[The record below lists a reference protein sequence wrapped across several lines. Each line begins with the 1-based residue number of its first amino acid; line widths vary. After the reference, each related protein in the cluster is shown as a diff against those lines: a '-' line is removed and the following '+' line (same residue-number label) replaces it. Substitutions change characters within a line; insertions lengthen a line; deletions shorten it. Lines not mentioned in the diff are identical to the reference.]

1 MNRKRTVIAGFCL
14 CVLVAGIACAL
25 GMRVQPGGALIQGWP
40 IGEKRELPTPLVIF
54 NDDDAPRTMTVA
66 AMKPSALGAG
76 PIRGYAELPDTSW
89 MSFQPAEVAVPPN
102 GRAAVRMFLSVPPDE
117 RYLNQ
122 HWSVNLAVRGRPA
135 GRRQIGLAV
144 YPRFEIETRARKTDA
159 APHGSFVI
167 TPGTVWF
174 KLLRPGGDART
185 AVLRIWNNGAVER
198 TCRIAIHG
206 RPEKGKRPVVAL
218 SGGQSW
224 IPDTGWIQPEKK
236 SCVIP
241 AGKFADVGIRC
252 AVPPGAR
259 HKGGAWEAVFVA
271 EAGEK
276 ITAFA
281 RIRLT
286 STAANAKKA
295 GMGE

>member
-122 HWSVNLAVRGRPA
+122 HWSVNLARPTPPLTGASSSRRGRFGSSFCAPA
-135 GRRQIGLAV
+135 GTRGPPCCASGTTGRLSARAASPYTVVRKRASAPSSPFRAARAGFPTRVGFSRRSNRASYRRENSRTSGFVAQFRPARG
-144 YPRFEIETRARKTDA
+144 TRAE
-159 APHGSFVI
+159 
-167 TPGTVWF
+167 
-174 KLLRPGGDART
+174 L
-185 AVLRIWNNGAVER
+185 
-198 TCRIAIHG
+198 G
-206 RPEKGKRPVVAL
+206 RPSSSRK
-218 SGGQSW
+218 
-224 IPDTGWIQPEKK
+224 
-236 SCVIP
+236 
-241 AGKFADVGIRC
+241 
-252 AVPPGAR
+252 PGR
-259 HKGGAWEAVFVA
+259 
-271 EAGEK
+271 
-276 ITAFA
+276 
-281 RIRLT
+281 R
-286 STAANAKKA
+286 
-295 GMGE
+295 